1 MSLDDFP
8 TDWLIEKITIADVEK
23 ENPPLGYLND
33 QWEELKS
40 LIVEGD
46 EIWEWSTPGEFWNSL
61 CGREGIVLLRGKK
74 EIYEIV
80 TIMN

>member
-8 TDWLIEKITIADVEK
+8 TDWLIKKITISDVEK

-33 QWEELKS
+33 EWEELKS
-40 LIVEGD
+40 LIKQGD
-46 EIWEWSTPGEFWNSL
+46 EIWEWSTPGEFWDSL
-61 CGREGIVLLRGKK
+61 CGREGIALIRKK
-74 EIYEIV
+74 KVVYEII